1 MLGRIAR
8 WSRVN
13 PLMMVLAFTLA
24 AAMTLAACGGDDDGG
39 GGGGGGG
46 DGGGGSLNL
55 GLSIPFLSTPFFVVM
70 TDQVEAETE
79 AAGIEMLEPTNADQ
93 DSGQQ
98 ITDVRT
104 LVDQGA
110 TGILAGLVDAGAIGP
125 ALDYAESQDVP
136 VVVVD
141 DKPSQ
146 GKVFMT
152 VRADN
157 AGMGAQACEVMGKDL
172 KGKGTVLSLQGELA
186 TTNGRD
192 RTDGFNECMADKYPD
207 IKIIERPTKW
217 QTPLAANQAQTVVTS
232 TPDLNGIYM
241 QSDSVMLSAVLQVLK
256 RAGKDA
262 KVGEPGHLTL
272 VSIDGTPPALDA
284 IRSDELDAS
293 ISQPLDLYS
302 KYGVEYLQAAT
313 EGETFKPGPST
324 HDSEIVKDE
333 NGNLMDLLPSPTV
346 TKENVDDK
354 SLWGNDPAASQ

>member
-1 MLGRIAR
+1 
-8 WSRVN
+8 
-13 PLMMVLAFTLA
+13 MMVLAFTLA

-46 DGGGGSLNL
+46 DGGGGSLDL

-152 VRADN
+152 VPADN

-186 TTNGRD
+186 ATNGRD

-241 QSDSVMLSAVLQVLK
+241 QDDSVMLSAVLQVLK

-262 KVGEPGHLTL
+262 KVGEPGR
-272 VSIDGTPPALDA
+272 LDFGEHRRHA
-284 IRSDELDAS
+284 ARRS
-293 ISQPLDLYS
+293 
-302 KYGVEYLQAAT
+302 T
-313 EGETFKPGPST
+313 RF
-324 HDSEIVKDE
+324 
-333 NGNLMDLLPSPTV
+333 
-346 TKENVDDK
+346 
-354 SLWGNDPAASQ
+354 AASSMRRSRSRLTCTRSTASSTSRPRPRARPSSPGHPRTTARSSRTRTAT

>member
-1 MLGRIAR
+1 VLARIVG
-8 WSRVN
+8 WSRVK
-13 PLMMVLAFTLA
+13 PMAALLAVVALLA
-24 AAMTLAACGGDDDGG
+24 ATTLAACGDDDDGG
-39 GGGGGGG
+39 GGGGGG
-46 DGGGGSLNL
+46 DLKL

-70 TDQVEAETE
+70 TDQVRSETE

-104 LVDQGA
+104 LIDQGA
-110 TGILAGLVDAGAIGP
+110 TGILAALVDAGAIGP
-125 ALDYAESQDVP
+125 ALDYAESRDIP

-146 GKVFMT
+146 GKVYMT

-157 AGMGAQACEVMGKDL
+157 AGMGAQACEVMGQKL
-172 KGKGTVLSLQGELA
+172 KGKGKVLSLQGNLA

-192 RTDGFNECMADKYPD
+192 RTDGFNECMAEKYPD
-207 IKIIERPTKW
+207 IEITERPTKW
-217 QTPLAANQAQTVVTS
+217 QTPAAANQAQTVLTA

-262 KVGEPGHLTL
+262 KIGEPGHITL

-284 IRSDELDAS
+284 IRDNVLDAS

-302 KYGVEYLQAAT
+302 KYGVEYLQDAV
-313 EGETFKPGPST
+313 EGKEYKPGPSE

-346 TKENVDDK
+346 TKKNVDDK
-354 SLWGNDPAASQ
+354 GLWGNDPAARK

>member
-1 MLGRIAR
+1 VLGRIVG
-8 WSRVN
+8 WSRVK
-13 PLMMVLAFTLA
+13 PLVTVLALSALVA
-24 AAMTLAACGGDDDGG
+24 ATTLAACGDDDDGG
-39 GGGGGGG
+39 GSGGGGGSG
-46 DGGGGSLNL
+46 DLKL

-70 TDQVEAETE
+70 TDQVRSETD
-79 AAGIEMLEPTNADQ
+79 ALGIDMLEPTNADQ
-93 DSGQQ
+93 DAGQQ

-104 LVDQGA
+104 LIDQGA
-110 TGILAGLVDAGAIGP
+110 TGILAALVDAGAIGP
-125 ALDYAESQDVP
+125 ALDYAESRDVP
-136 VVVVD
+136 AVVVD

-157 AGMGAQACEVMGKDL
+157 AGMGAQACEVMGKQL
-172 KGKGTVLSLQGELA
+172 KGKGKVLSLQGNLA

-192 RTDGFNECMADKYPD
+192 RTDGFNECMAEKYPD
-207 IKIIERPTKW
+207 VQIIERPTKW
-217 QTPLAANQAQTVVTS
+217 QTPAAADQAQTVVTA
-232 TPDLNGIYM
+232 TPDLAGIYM
-241 QSDSVMLSAVLQVLK
+241 QSDSVMLSAVLQVLE

-284 IRSDELDAS
+284 IRNNRLDAS

-302 KYGVEYLQAAT
+302 KYGVEYLQAAK
-313 EGETFKPGPST
+313 EGKTFKPGPSE
-324 HDSEIVKDE
+324 HGSEIVKDE

-354 SLWGNDPAASQ
+354 GLWGNDPAASQ

>member
-1 MLGRIAR
+1 VLGRIVG
-8 WSRVN
+8 WSRVK
-13 PLMMVLAFTLA
+13 PLVTVLALSALVA
-24 AAMTLAACGGDDDGG
+24 ATTLAACGDDDDGG
-39 GGGGGGG
+39 GSGGGGGSG
-46 DGGGGSLNL
+46 DLKL

-70 TDQVEAETE
+70 TDQVRSETD
-79 AAGIEMLEPTNADQ
+79 ALGIDMLEPTNADQ
-93 DSGQQ
+93 DAGQQ

-104 LVDQGA
+104 LIDQGA
-110 TGILAGLVDAGAIGP
+110 TGLLAALVDAGAIGP
-125 ALDYAESQDVP
+125 ALDYAESRDVP
-136 VVVVD
+136 AVVVD

-157 AGMGAQACEVMGKDL
+157 AGMGAQACEVMGKQL
-172 KGKGTVLSLQGELA
+172 KGKGKVLSLQGNLA

-207 IKIIERPTKW
+207 VQIIERPTKW
-217 QTPLAANQAQTVVTS
+217 QTPAAANQAQTVVTA
-232 TPDLNGIYM
+232 TPDLAGIYM
-241 QSDSVMLSAVLQVLK
+241 QSDSVMLSAVLQVLE

-262 KVGEPGHLTL
+262 KVGEPGHVTL

-284 IRSDELDAS
+284 IRNNQLDAS

-302 KYGVEYLQAAT
+302 KYGVEYLQAAK
-313 EGETFKPGPST
+313 EGKTFKPGPSE
-324 HDSEIVKDE
+324 HGSEIVKDE

-354 SLWGNDPAASQ
+354 DLWGNDPAASQ